1 MESKES
7 DSKPAILQ
15 LTAGTRIVTRLEDQG
30 GGGEAGGR
38 SSVNGEMKEEEDHE
52 MEE

>member
-7 DSKPAILQ
+7 DSKPAIPE

-30 GGGEAGGR
+30 GGGEAVGR
-38 SSVNGEMKEEEDHE
+38 RPVNGEIKEE
-52 MEE
+52 